1 MKIKKREL
9 REGIEGAY
17 AAGGW
22 AGVQAWLDE
31 VCADER
37 VKLSKLDRDLM
48 ASDHRKGESVAAI
61 AEKFEVSTVHVR
73 RTLGLSTGTLELDP
87 GLKLRPANR

>member
-9 REGIEGAY
+9 REGIETAY

-31 VCADER
+31 ICADER
-37 VKLSKLDRDLM
+37 VKLSRMDRDLM
-48 ASDHRKGESVAAI
+48 ASAYRKGDSVAQI
-61 AEKFEVSTVHVR
+61 SEKFEVSTVHVR
-73 RTLGLSTGTLELDP
+73 RTLGIVSGHLELDP
-87 GLKLRPANR
+87 GVKLHPATK

>member
-9 REGIEGAY
+9 REAVESAY
-17 AAGGW
+17 EKGGW

-48 ASDHRKGESVAAI
+48 ASAYRKGDSIGQI
-61 AEKFEVSTVHVR
+61 ADRFEVSTVHVR
-73 RTLGLSTGTLELDP
+73 RTLGVGGGTLELDP
-87 GLKLRPANR
+87 GLKLRPASK